1 MIEVAL
7 TRLQAPFRMNEP
19 EPPSYLPALGQLPL
33 RLRTFR
39 WLLSET
45 WPQAKGKRLL
55 DLGAGPG
62 LFARIASRHGFSVTA
77 VDARMPWT
85 AADIEAG
92 QSSTGS
98 GPDFRDD
105 EFVFIQKDLRDVDD
119 LSGFDV
125 IACIGVLYHLP
136 FADQRDLLARCAGR
150 AMVIDTE
157 IYDASRIPET
167 EANRFQPAT
176 VAGGYSGAFCRERG
190 QVYSSHGDAFSFW
203 FDQDSILRFFADAG
217 FSRVIIVEPQYFS
230 AFGPRRW
237 FVLNG

>member
-7 TRLQAPFRMNEP
+7 TRLPAPFRMNEP
-19 EPPSYLPALGQLPL
+19 EPHSSALGQLPL

-39 WLLSET
+39 WLLSEA
-45 WPQAKGKRLL
+45 WPQAKGRRLV

-92 QSSTGS
+92 QGSTG
-98 GPDFRDD
+98 PAFKDD
-105 EFVFIQKDLRDVDD
+105 EFDFIQKDLRDVDD

-125 IACIGVLYHLP
+125 IACIGVIYHLP

-150 AMVIDTE
+150 PMVIDTE
-157 IYDASRIPET
+157 IYDASRIPEA

-176 VAGGYSGAFCRERG
+176 VAGGYSGALCREQG

-217 FSRVIIVEPQYFS
+217 FSRITMVEPQYFS

-237 FVLNG
+237 FILNG

>member
-1 MIEVAL
+1 
-7 TRLQAPFRMNEP
+7 MNEP
-19 EPPSYLPALGQLPL
+19 MPLTGRSALGQLPL

-39 WLLSET
+39 WLLSEA

-62 LFARIASRHGFSVTA
+62 LFARIANRHGFSVTA

-85 AADIEAG
+85 AHDIR
-92 QSSTGS
+92 TGRNFTVS
-98 GPDFRDD
+98 GPVSEDD
-105 EFVFIQKDLRDVDD
+105 EFLFIQEDLRDFDD
-119 LSGFDV
+119 RSAFDV

-136 FADQRDLLARCAGR
+136 FADQRDLLARYAGR

-157 IYDASRIPET
+157 IYDASRIPDT
-167 EANRFQPAT
+167 EAHRFQPAA
-176 VAGGYSGAFCRERG
+176 VAGGYSGALCREHG
-190 QVYSSHGDAFSFW
+190 QVYSSNGDAFSFW
-203 FDQDSILRFFADAG
+203 FDHDSILRFFADAG
-217 FSRVIIVEPQYFS
+217 CSRVSMVEPRYFS

>member
-1 MIEVAL
+1 MNKVAL

-19 EPPSYLPALGQLPL
+19 EPRAHFPALAQLPL

-77 VDARMPWT
+77 VDARAPWT
-85 AADIEAG
+85 IADIEAG
-92 QSSTGS
+92 RNSVGS
-98 GPDFRDD
+98 GPVRDD
-105 EFVFIQKDLRDVDD
+105 EFLFIQKDLRDFDD

-136 FADQRDLLARCAGR
+136 FADQRDLIARCAGR

-167 EANRFQPAT
+167 EADRFGPVT
-176 VAGGYSGAFCRERG
+176 VAGGYSGALCREHG

-203 FDQDSILRFFADAG
+203 FDHDSILRFFADAG
-217 FSRVIIVEPQYFS
+217 CSRVSMVEPQYFS

>member
-1 MIEVAL
+1 MTEITL

-19 EPPSYLPALGQLPL
+19 EPHASALGQLPL

-39 WLLSET
+39 WLLSEA
-45 WPQAKGKRLL
+45 WPQAKGRRLV

-92 QSSTGS
+92 RNS
-98 GPDFRDD
+98 GESAPVDKDD

-119 LSGFDV
+119 LPGFDV

-136 FADQRDLLARCAGR
+136 FADQRELLARCAGR

-157 IYDASRIPET
+157 IYDASRIPES
-167 EANRFQPAT
+167 EAGRFQPVT
-176 VAGGYSGAFCRERG
+176 VDGGYSGAFCREQG

-217 FSRVIIVEPQYFS
+217 CSRVTMVEPQYFS

>member
-1 MIEVAL
+1 MIEAAL
-7 TRLQAPFRMNEP
+7 THLQAPFRMNGP
-19 EPPSYLPALGQLPL
+19 EPRPSLPALGQLPL

-92 QSSTGS
+92 QSSAGS
-98 GPDFRDD
+98 GPVFEDD
-105 EFVFIQKDLRDVDD
+105 EFLFIQKDLRDVDD

-136 FADQRDLLARCAGR
+136 FADQRDLLARCAAR

-157 IYDASRIPET
+157 IYDASRIPES
-167 EANRFQPAT
+167 EASRFRPAT
-176 VAGGYSGAFCRERG
+176 VAGGYSGAFCREQG
-190 QVYSSHGDAFSFW
+190 QVYSSHGDALSFW

-217 FSRVIIVEPQYFS
+217 CSRVTMVEPQYFS

>member
-1 MIEVAL
+1 MIETAL
-7 TRLQAPFRMNEP
+7 TRLHAPFRMNEP
-19 EPPSYLPALGQLPL
+19 EPRAYLPALGQLPL

-77 VDARMPWT
+77 IDARMPWT

-98 GPDFRDD
+98 GAVFKDD
-105 EFVFIQKDLRDVDD
+105 EFDFIQKDLRDVDD

-125 IACIGVLYHLP
+125 VACIGVIYHLP

-150 AMVIDTE
+150 TMVIDTE
-157 IYDASRIPET
+157 IYDASRIPEA
-167 EANRFQPAT
+167 EAGRFQPAT
-176 VAGGYSGAFCRERG
+176 MAGGYSGALCREQG

-217 FSRVIIVEPQYFS
+217 CSRVTMVEPQYFS

>member
-1 MIEVAL
+1 MIEFAL
-7 TRLQAPFRMNEP
+7 THLQAPFRMNEP
-19 EPPSYLPALGQLPL
+19 DPRISLPALGQLPL

-45 WPQAKGKRLL
+45 WPQAGGKRLL
-55 DLGAGPG
+55 DLGAGPC
-62 LFARIASRHGFSVTA
+62 LFARIANRHGFSVTA

-92 QSSTGS
+92 RGSAGS
-98 GPDFRDD
+98 GAVFKDD
-105 EFVFIQKDLRDVDD
+105 EFVFIQKDLREVDD

-136 FADQRDLLARCAGR
+136 FADQRNLLARCAGR

-167 EANRFQPAT
+167 EVDRFQPAT
-176 VAGGYSGAFCRERG
+176 VEGGYSGAFCREQG

-203 FDQDSILRFFADAG
+203 FDENSILRFFADAG
-217 FSRVIIVEPQYFS
+217 FSRVTVVEPQYFS

-237 FVLNG
+237 FVLDG